1 MRRRCAREQLIAG
14 WLDLGSAA
22 TAELSAAAG
31 FDAVIVDLEHGA
43 GDEAAARGQ
52 IAAAGEP
59 VLVRTPDGG
68 TQGRAD
74 ARCRP
79 GGTSPPRPGQR

>member
-1 MRRRCAREQLIAG
+1 MRRRLRAREQLIAG

-22 TAELSAAAG
+22 TAELTAAAG

-52 IAAAGEP
+52 IAAGGGQCSCEP
-59 VLVRTPDGG
+59 PMAAL
-68 TQGRAD
+68 
-74 ARCRP
+74 RP
-79 GGTSPPRPGQR
+79 GGCSMPAPRA